1 MTYNP
6 EIHHRRS
13 IRLEGYDYSQAGAY
27 FVTVCVKDHACL
39 FGDVEQGEMI
49 LNEYG
54 HVVTK
59 CWYDLTNHYAGI
71 TLDAFI
77 VMPNHIHCIIV
88 INNDVGAGLNINVGA
103 GFKPAPTDKRHGLS
117 EIVRAFKTFSSRYI
131 NQIRNT
137 PGIPVWQ
144 RNYYEHVIRT
154 EKEFNQIREYI
165 VNNPIQWE
173 LDTENPQNT
182 KGSKLK
188 NA

>member
-1 MTYNP
+1 M
-6 EIHHRRS
+6 
-13 IRLEGYDYSQAGAY
+13 
-27 FVTVCVKDHACL
+27 TVCAKDHACL
-39 FGDVEQGEMI
+39 FGNVEQGEMI

-103 GFKPAPTDKRHGLS
+103 GFNNKVGVGFNINVGAGLKPAPTNKRHGLS

-154 EKEFNQIREYI
+154 EKEFNQITEYI

>member
-1 MTYNP
+1 MT
-6 EIHHRRS
+6 I
-13 IRLEGYDYSQAGAY
+13 
-27 FVTVCVKDHACL
+27 CVKDHACL

-88 INNDVGAGLNINVGA
+88 INNDVGAGFNINVGA
-103 GFKPAPTDKRHGLS
+103 GLKPAPTDKRHGLS

-154 EKEFNQIREYI
+154 EKEFNQITEYI

-173 LDTENPQNT
+173 LDTENPHGPRKTRKAAGGPLIT
-182 KGSKLK
+182 K
-188 NA
+188 N